1 MVKESNIFVIERRI
15 YTTKNDELFL
25 NKKLNICNK
34 IYNTSV
40 KHCIKQLEK
49 LKQDV
54 WFLKSMKEYIK
65 YSKLIKEIE
74 NKLKEIDIN
83 ISTKKLNNYSNK
95 LKSFKS
101 NKSLW
106 LREINIC
113 IEAYGLS
120 EYSIHSYMA
129 YQKKKAFNKGIG
141 INIVQK
147 LGTNLSKSVN
157 KAIFSGTKIYYRKYN
172 QTSSFEDKR
181 ANSGIIYFPN
191 DIIKVMGKI
200 MKLKPIREKD
210 IYLQE
215 AMNSTIKYCRI
226 VRKPFKNKYKYF
238 LQIIMEGFAPKKIK
252 IGIGK
257 CGLDEGTSTIAYY
270 NDTKA
275 SFYVLCEN
283 IKKYEKEIKKYM
295 TKYERQRR
303 LNNPQNYD
311 ENGKIIKGSRF
322 KNTKNTIKTLMKL
335 KNAYR
340 KKSEYIKQNNNY
352 LVNRLLEQ
360 CDLIIKEPMNFK
372 ALAKRA
378 KETKRSNKISIVT
391 KKDGSKKQIHKFRK
405 KKRFGSSINK
415 RAPGYFNSRLE
426 SQIKRYGGDFID
438 IDIKNYKASQYNHIT
453 KEAKKPKLSERT
465 KLIGKDIV
473 QRDLYSAFL
482 LYCYKD
488 KSHIN
493 FDECEKLFK
502 DFLNKQEQTIKEE
515 RMLYNYAI
523 KEKEEL
529 DKAHKNFGLNDF

>member
-1 MVKESNIFVIERRI
+1 MR
-15 YTTKNDELFL
+15 
-25 NKKLNICNK
+25 
-34 IYNTSV
+34 
-40 KHCIKQLEK
+40 
-49 LKQDV
+49 
-54 WFLKSMKEYIK
+54 
-65 YSKLIKEIE
+65 
-74 NKLKEIDIN
+74 
-83 ISTKKLNNYSNK
+83 
-95 LKSFKS
+95 
-101 NKSLW
+101 
-106 LREINIC
+106 
-113 IEAYGLS
+113 
-120 EYSIHSYMA
+120 
-129 YQKKKAFNKGIG
+129 
-141 INIVQK
+141 
-147 LGTNLSKSVN
+147 
-157 KAIFSGTKIYYRKYN
+157 
-172 QTSSFEDKR
+172 
-181 ANSGIIYFPN
+181 
-191 DIIKVMGKI
+191 
-200 MKLKPIREKD
+200 
-210 IYLQE
+210 
-215 AMNSTIKYCRI
+215 
-226 VRKPFKNKYKYF
+226 
-238 LQIIMEGFAPKKIK
+238 
-252 IGIGK
+252 
-257 CGLDEGTSTIAYY
+257 
-270 NDTKA
+270 
-275 SFYVLCEN
+275 
-283 IKKYEKEIKKYM
+283 
-295 TKYERQRR
+295 
-303 LNNPQNYD
+303 
-311 ENGKIIKGSRF
+311 
-322 KNTKNTIKTLMKL
+322 L

-372 ALAKRA
+372 AITKRA